1 MWLITEVDIKS
12 DTEKKAEKE
21 KVGTKRFRINR
32 FVALFQ
38 HRHFYSHLFGYFS
51 RIY

>member
-38 HRHFYSHLFGYFS
+38 QRHFYSQLYGYFS